1 MMGLGLWLLAIRI
14 NVRSLDVIATS
25 REVGQWRFNVSR
37 ADSVAFLLVMVIH
50 GIASVVAFLQLVRR
64 SPRYRRVL
72 WPLVLAAVVLDAVL
86 LGIRGAA
93 IRAVPLTD
101 TFEAC
106 VFLALVFGILYLL
119 LGPALDR
126 VWFASVMVWIIAG
139 LVLTAALVAQPAT
152 RAQAV
157 ASTPWAVAHA
167 ATMVLAAAAV
177 IFAAANSALY
187 LLGSSRLKR
196 KEVMQVLGRIPNMET
211 LGVMNRMGLLVGF
224 VLLTLG
230 LASGIG
236 LISSLGM
243 GIGEWVADGKVICV
257 LVVWSLL
264 GVALILDRC
273 AVLKEKGRACVSLV
287 AFVLV
292 LFAILGVVVAGVTR
306 HQFSLSSLSTT
317 PMWRCNSQW
326 V

>member
-1 MMGLGLWLLAIRI
+1 
-14 NVRSLDVIATS
+14 
-25 REVGQWRFNVSR
+25 VSS
-37 ADSVAFLLVMVIH
+37 AESVVFLLVLTVH

-64 SPRYRRVL
+64 SPRWRRLL
-72 WPLVLAAVVLDAVL
+72 WPIMLAAVILDAVL

-93 IRAVPLTD
+93 IRAVPLTS
-101 TFEAC
+101 TCEAC
-106 VFLALVFGILYLL
+106 VFLALVFGVMYLL
-119 LGPALDR
+119 LGPALNR
-126 VWFASVMVWIIAG
+126 VWFGSVMVWIIGG
-139 LVLTAALVAQPAT
+139 LALTAVLLARPAT

-157 ASTPWAVAHA
+157 ASTPWAMAHA
-167 ATMVLAAAAV
+167 AIMVLAAAAV

-211 LGVMNRMGLLVGF
+211 LGAMNRLGLLIGF
-224 VLLTLG
+224 VLLTAG
-230 LASGIG
+230 LASGLG

-243 GIGEWVADGKVICV
+243 DIGAWAADGKVICIMI
-257 LVVWSLL
+257 VWGLL

-273 AVLKEKGRACVSLV
+273 SILKEKGRACVSLV

-306 HQFSLSSLSTT
+306 HEFSLSSL
-317 PMWRCNSQW
+317 
-326 V
+326 